1 MRRPLAFLFLLGLLA
16 LALAAAGCGGDGDG
30 GGGDRLTK
38 AEYAAQ
44 ANEICA
50 DFNAKIEDLR
60 TPENMEQLADFTE
73 KAIPIFEDGIADLR
87 ELNPPE
93 ELQATVDSW
102 LASADA
108 ALERIRRV
116 LEAAQDGDE
125 AAVGRLSQEAEAAER
140 GSDALARQ
148 IGANTCAEG

>member
-1 MRRPLAFLFLLGLLA
+1 MRRALAFLSILGLLA
-16 LALAAAGCGGDGDG
+16 LALAAAGCGGDDG

-50 DFNAKIEDLR
+50 DFNAKIEDLG

-73 KAIPIFEDGIADLR
+73 KAIPIFEDGISDLR
-87 ELNPPE
+87 ALNPPE
-93 ELQATVDSW
+93 ELQATVDRW
-102 LASADA
+102 LESADV

-125 AAVGRLSQEAEAAER
+125 AAVGRLSQEAEAAEK

-148 IGANTCAEG
+148 IGANTCAEN